1 MTDNKELRKALDTIA
16 LNHSKGVVS
25 NDILIKACEN
35 YKERVGFEEDF
46 DYDMI
51 VAKSVFD
58 AINGMPQDTEICKAI
73 LPGQTKMVDGIMY
86 MYVATP
92 GAKTQ
97 YDWRVVRKGTK
108 GIKNIGRGGKL
119 DDTQVQAKQKFVNAL
134 FPKDLSTL
142 KVIKTL
148 GGSTGAQLVEDASG
162 NQYVMKKGSNTNAGH
177 VRSEYLANQMY
188 DALGLR
194 VPDYELYEEDNG
206 ETVLLSRFIP
216 MTSAPNP
223 SNFAEMAKGW
233 IADVVLANWDVY
245 QNDNCLIDSAGRVI
259 RVDNGGCLDYRA
271 KGQKKPFDNN
281 VVKTYNDMI
290 GYNRAIFAQLDPN
303 DILQQIA
310 DITAHK
316 KDIVGFLT
324 ESGQNALATIV
335 GNRIDNL
342 SQIESN
348 IKKQQRLNQPNLTP
362 RKVMA
367 PTDMYRDFT
376 DDELK
381 DFWDNAQ
388 GSTGRAKLKHTD
400 TLGWDLLSTICKAR
414 GFDVRPR
421 LVDDT
426 EYWKHV
432 ASLPKDLPMMMR
444 GVSRRGG
451 TSAQTFAHMFKH
463 DDDCFYGNIG
473 VYGEGIYAHINDGK
487 TQNQTRAGFTSSRA
501 YQDAVSYA
509 GGDPNGVIMC
519 AWEKGA
525 RIAKTDELIA
535 ELKKNPPIAANTS
548 KLQKE
553 LAKIKVDLDTAEDTL
568 RNLSTNTEQQVKTSM
583 HYDEQGVQD
592 LNIAIDTTNWGALDD
607 NGDPDI
613 PSWHDFVEV
622 QMANAITANG
632 GTVTPEHGQL
642 TFKLP
647 NSRTTFTITQNQ
659 YERPNAIKRKNAF
672 SPAYHFPIERL
683 KEWFTRE
690 HVAKVDAAVKEAV
703 DNLGDAVSK
712 LQGQISDLRQKYSD
726 KKNEIKK
733 KSCPD
738 PNGSI
743 MEAIYDAV
751 VNHGSMEELGIYAA
765 LKGYDGLYQS
775 NGNGSGHGYQ
785 IILNR
790 SRLVVKQ

>member
-1 MTDNKELRKALDTIA
+1 MAGHKLRKALDTIA

-35 YKERVGFEEDF
+35 YKEKVHFEENF

-58 AINGMPQDTEICKAI
+58 AINGVPQDTEICKAI

-108 GIKNIGRGGKL
+108 GVKNIGRGGNL

-162 NQYVMKKGSNTNAGH
+162 NQYVMKKGSNTNVGH
-177 VRSEYLANQMY
+177 VKSEYLANQMY

-194 VPDYELYEEDNG
+194 VPDYELYEENG
-206 ETVLLSRFIP
+206 ETILLSRFIP
-216 MTSAPNP
+216 MTTVPNS
-223 SNFAEMAKGW
+223 SNYAEMSKGW

-245 QNDNCLIDSAGRVI
+245 QNDNCLVDSAGRII

-271 KGQKKPFDNN
+271 KGQKKPFDDD
-281 VVKTYNDMI
+281 VVRTYKDMME
-290 GYNRAIFAQLDPN
+290 YNKAIFAQLDFN
-303 DILQQIA
+303 DILQQIK
-310 DITAHK
+310 DIQSHR
-316 KDIVGFLT
+316 KDIVGFLG
-324 ESGQNALATIV
+324 ESGQDALATVV

-342 SQIESN
+342 SQIESY
-348 IKKQQRLNQPNLTP
+348 IKKQQRANQPNLTP

-388 GSTGRAKLKHTD
+388 GSSGRAKLNHTD
-400 TLGWDLLSTICKAR
+400 ILGWDLLSTICKAR

-432 ASLPKDLPMMMR
+432 SSLPKDMPMMMR
-444 GVSRRGG
+444 GVAKRGS
-451 TSAQTFAHMFKH
+451 TSAQLFTHMFKH

-473 VYGEGIYAHINDGK
+473 IYGEGIYAHVNDGK
-487 TQNQTRAGFTSSRA
+487 TQNQTRAGFTSSKA
-501 YQDAVSYA
+501 YRDAVSYA
-509 GGDPNGVIMC
+509 GGDPNGVIML

-525 RIAKTDELIA
+525 KIAKTGDLVA
-535 ELKKNPPIAANTS
+535 ELRKNPPIAANTS
-548 KLQKE
+548 ALQKE
-553 LAKIKVDLDTAEDTL
+553 LAKIKVDLDTAEDAL
-568 RNLSTNTEQQVKTSM
+568 RNLSANTEQQVRTSM
-583 HYDEQGVQD
+583 HYDEQGVMD
-592 LNIAIDTTNWGALDD
+592 LQMAIDTTDWGQLDD

-613 PSWHDFVEV
+613 PKWHDFVEL
-622 QMANAITANG
+622 QIADAIKANG
-632 GTVTPEHGQL
+632 GTVIPEHGQL

-647 NSRTTFTITQNQ
+647 NSKTTFTITQNQ

-672 SPAYHFPIERL
+672 SSVYHFPIERL

-690 HVAKVDAAVKEAV
+690 HIAKVDAAVKEAV

-712 LQGQISDLRQKYSD
+712 LQGQISNLRQQYTD
-726 KKNEIKK
+726 KQDEIKK

-751 VNHGSMEELGIYAA
+751 INHGSMEELGIYAA

-790 SRLVVKQ
+790 SKLVVKQ